1 MRRFAGLFMAAC
13 MTVAVPAATVFADE
27 VATESVESSAET
39 EVETNAEEVPS
50 TEGAPTQSA
59 ESDSTQELNIAQ
71 SLDGVTFPADTEQI
85 TYTYHGNVC
94 TAAKTATGLYL
105 LPVVQDDGSIVWY
118 VYNED
123 IDQAIPYVNFT
134 SIDTSYAIILPS
146 EDITVPSGY
155 ERVNIDMNGNGR
167 LVPAW
172 FNSAAGDPNM
182 YLVYAMASD
191 GTTGLYRLDGTTG
204 TCMRYV
210 ADPDVDLQA
219 SASSLSDEL
228 ASLQDS
234 YNSMSSQD
242 SEEISKLNSSA
253 SLQQQ
258 NYNNL
263 KDNVKK
269 YGLIGVIALGVVTFL
284 MLIFFIRMI
293 SKSSKLKK
301 AKKKVAEL
309 ESAAKVRAQQ
319 ARPRTSEAST
329 RRVRRDEM
337 GDTRLTEGREEG
349 TSRVRRVPKN
359 SDRGFEKSTTT
370 SKVTRVSREQADE
383 RTGVRPVRQNS
394 ARPTQSNGQARPTRT
409 PETAAPR
416 QQRST
421 RPANSQARAQRPVK
435 PTTSRPSGETK
446 IFDKAPAGGVSD
458 LDGLD
463 DVKSTSPVNSVKA
476 SVASADIDKI
486 SEQLNSLH
494 AAESSPIEDDFIEVE
509 SAEPEEFY
517 ADDADDDDDFTLT
530 DFKDI

>member
-59 ESDSTQELNIAQ
+59 ESDSTQELTIAQ

-155 ERVNIDMNGNGR
+155 EPVNIDMNGNGR

-172 FNSAAGDPNM
+172 FSSAAGDPNM

-210 ADPDVDLQA
+210 ADQDVDLQA

-263 KDNVKK
+263 KENVKK
-269 YGLIGVIALGVVTFL
+269 YGLIGVAALGVVTLL

-309 ESAAKVRAQQ
+309 ESAAKTRAQQ
-319 ARPRTSEAST
+319 ARPRNAEPST
-329 RRVRRDEM
+329 RRVRRDDM
-337 GDTRLTEGREEG
+337 GDTRMTEGREEG

-370 SKVTRVSREQADE
+370 SKVTRVSREDSDE
-383 RTGVRPVRQNS
+383 RTGARPVRQQP
-394 ARPTQSNGQARPTRT
+394 ARQAQSTSGQARPARK

-416 QQRST
+416 QQRPVRPTNGQT
-421 RPANSQARAQRPVK
+421 RTQRPVK

-463 DVKSTSPVNSVKA
+463 DVKSTSPVKTSVDA
-476 SVASADIDKI
+476 ADIDKI

-509 SAEPEEFY
+509 SAEPEDFY
-517 ADDADDDDDFTLT
+517 TEDADDDDDFTLT